1 LSNAPRNCFGQY
13 SILMVKICTMNCRK
27 IISFII
33 VIFFVTQTNA
43 QREIANIMDPR
54 LQIKLPNVQGDS
66 ITLASLKGK
75 VILLDFWASWCGPC
89 RSSNKK
95 LVKLYEKYKSQGF
108 EIFGVSLDEQ
118 KKDWEKA
125 IAKDKIT
132 WLQVID
138 PRGSWNAR
146 TAADWNISVL
156 PTSFLINKKGEGE
169 VVAMDLEGKELEKG
183 IADLLR
189 E

>member
-1 LSNAPRNCFGQY
+1 
-13 SILMVKICTMNCRK
+13 MNFKK
-27 IISFII
+27 IIPLFILLSFAIHS
-33 VIFFVTQTNA
+33 NA
-43 QREIANIMDPR
+43 QREIANITDSR
-54 LQIKLPNVQGDS
+54 LQIKLPTVKGDS

-108 EIFGVSLDEQ
+108 EIFGVSLDEE

-125 IAKDKIT
+125 IAKDKISWT
-132 WLQVID
+132 QVID

-156 PTSFLINKKGEGE
+156 PTSFLINKKGD

-183 IADLLR
+183 IIDLLQ

>member
-1 LSNAPRNCFGQY
+1 
-13 SILMVKICTMNCRK
+13 MNFKK
-27 IISFII
+27 IIPLFILL
-33 VIFFVTQTNA
+33 FFAVHSNA
-43 QREIANIMDPR
+43 QREIANIADSR
-54 LQIKLPNVQGDS
+54 LQIKLPTAKGDS

-125 IAKDKIT
+125 IAKDKIS
-132 WLQVID
+132 WLQVND
-138 PRGSWNAR
+138 PRGSWNAK

-156 PTSFLINKKGEGE
+156 PTSFLINKKGD
-169 VVAMDLEGKELEKG
+169 VVAIDLEGKELEKR
-183 IADLLR
+183 IIDLLQ